1 MDGECGVVQEQA
13 MDDFNLA
20 RAIHVV
26 SVLMW
31 IGGVAFVT
39 TVALPSIRSQY
50 EPSRR
55 LAMFHR
61 LESSFAWQARI
72 WVILAG
78 LSGFWMTWRADLWFR
93 FLDASYWWMWAMLGV
108 WLAFTLMLF
117 VLEPLVIHRR
127 MAASPDPV
135 GDFRRMQRMHKI
147 LLFVSLIATIGAVGG
162 SHGLW

>member
-1 MDGECGVVQEQA
+1 

-20 RAIHVV
+20 RAVHVV

-108 WLAFTLMLF
+108 WFAFTLMLF

>member
-1 MDGECGVVQEQA
+1 